1 MRVFLDSNVLFSASR
16 RESAMGRM
24 LGMAL
29 ERAEPL
35 TSELA
40 CAEARRNLMLK
51 RSSWLKD
58 FDELVGKIQLV
69 ASARFDLPVELSDKD
84 LPILCAAI
92 GSSCSYLVT
101 GDQRDF
107 GHLYDHVVMGVEV
120 IRPRRLAE
128 LLVAQ

>member
-16 RESAMGRM
+16 RESATGRM
-24 LGMAL
+24 LVLAL
-29 ERAEPL
+29 KSVELL

-40 CAEARRNLMLK
+40 CAEARRNLILK
-51 RSSWLKD
+51 RSAWLED
-58 FDELVGKIQLV
+58 FDHLVGKLQLV
-69 ASARFDLPVELSDKD
+69 PSARFELPVELSDKD

-92 GSSCSYLVT
+92 GAKCHYLVT

-107 GHLYDHVVMGVEV
+107 GHLFDQVVMGVAV

-128 LLVAQ
+128 LLVAE